1 MEMDEPLAITMKYDN
16 MPLASLL
23 PSDQVAYQILDWV
36 HIIIGDWVIVQYDN
50 VKLLI
55 LKE

>member
-50 VKLLI
+50 VKDI
-55 LKE
+55 KE